1 MHSDV
6 IGRVVTAKAG
16 RDSGRLFVVIAAEG
30 EDFVMI
36 CDGRLRKLVRP
47 KKKKLKHLA
56 FGMQRIDLGNMPK
69 EPGCADAFIRRALK
83 ELGNN
88 HNTVSEEG

>member
-1 MHSDV
+1 MRSDV

-16 RDSGRLFVVIAAEG
+16 RDSGRSFVVVAAEG
-30 EDFVMI
+30 EEFVMI
-36 CDGRLRKLVRP
+36 CDGGLRKSARP

-56 FGMQRIDLGNMPK
+56 FESERIDLSSMPGD
-69 EPGCADAFIRRALK
+69 PGCADAFIRKALK